1 MILKWIKK
9 MCSSAQEKIFGSY
22 ERCYTE
28 QEYSGHAAMGLCSGL
43 VGGTKNT
50 EYLSES
56 CIDCPH
62 LCVATKPPAV
72 IYIDDSD

>member
-28 QEYSGHAAMGLCSGL
+28 QEYSGMLL
-43 VGGTKNT
+43 WV
-50 EYLSES
+50 Y
-56 CIDCPH
+56 
-62 LCVATKPPAV
+62 AV
-72 IYIDDSD
+72 V

>member
-56 CIDCPH
+56 CIECPH
-62 LCVATKPPAV
+62 LWKEDKT
-72 IYIDDSD
+72 

>member
-9 MCSSAQEKIFGSY
+9 MCSSAQEKYLLRMKDVI
-22 ERCYTE
+22 E

-56 CIDCPH
+56 CIGCPH
-62 LCVATKPPAV
+62 LWKEDK
-72 IYIDDSD
+72 I

>member
-50 EYLSES
+50 E
-56 CIDCPH
+56 
-62 LCVATKPPAV
+62 
-72 IYIDDSD
+72 